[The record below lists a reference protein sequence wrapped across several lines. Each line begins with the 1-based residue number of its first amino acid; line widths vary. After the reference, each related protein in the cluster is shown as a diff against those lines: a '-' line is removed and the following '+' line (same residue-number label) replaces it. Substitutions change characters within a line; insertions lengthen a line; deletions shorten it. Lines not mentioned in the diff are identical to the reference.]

1 MTGGPDL
8 ERYRRVLESERDRL
22 LHAVQAVHHDGSLLE
37 ETGDLAIGSGDHI
50 ADSATETY
58 LREIDGGLEENAEHL
73 LVEIDAALG
82 RIDDGRMDCAA
93 SADVHRRGAARG
105 RPVRNA
111 LHRRQA
117 RAGAVVSEQARADV
131 PTVDVRIGS
140 TANALQ
146 PVSTAERSLAAGRAQ
161 WVALLLVAGA
171 AVVADQLTKQLVGRT
186 LDARRQRRHRR
197 PVLDPPRQNSG
208 IAFGL
213 FGSRTAIVIG
223 VTAVAVG
230 AMLVFFARSGRR
242 HPVLPVA
249 LGLVLGGS
257 IANLI
262 DRVRLGHVTD
272 FLDLVAWPAF
282 NLADTFIVVGV
293 AILFGALVLAD
304 RPHRMHGSRGG
315 DSSLQRR

>member
-1 MTGGPDL
+1 
-8 ERYRRVLESERDRL
+8 
-22 LHAVQAVHHDGSLLE
+22 
-37 ETGDLAIGSGDHI
+37 
-50 ADSATETY
+50 
-58 LREIDGGLEENAEHL
+58 
-73 LVEIDAALG
+73 
-82 RIDDGRMDCAA
+82 
-93 SADVHRRGAARG
+93 
-105 RPVRNA
+105 
-111 LHRRQA
+111 
-117 RAGAVVSEQARADV
+117 VSEPAGSELSV
-131 PTVDVRIGS
+131 VDVRVGS

-146 PVSTAERSLAAGRAQ
+146 PVSSAERSLGAGRAQ
-161 WVALLLVAGA
+161 WLALAIVAGA
-171 AVVADQLTKQLVGRT
+171 AVVADQLTKQVVGRT
-186 LDARRQRRHRR
+186 LALGDSVGLVGPFSIHH
-197 PVLDPPRQNSG
+197 VQNSG

-213 FGSRTAIVIG
+213 FGSRTAIVIA

-230 AMLVFFARSGRR
+230 AMLLFFARSGRR

-293 AILFGALVLAD
+293 GILFGALVLAD

-315 DSSLQRR
+315 DTQFRRR